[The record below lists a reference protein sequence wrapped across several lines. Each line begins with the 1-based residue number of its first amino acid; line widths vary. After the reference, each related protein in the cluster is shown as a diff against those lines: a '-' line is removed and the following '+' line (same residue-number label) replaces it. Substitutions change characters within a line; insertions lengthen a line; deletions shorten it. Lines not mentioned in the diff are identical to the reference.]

1 MLSQHRSKKEESM
14 FSKYMGISSCCIPTS
29 MRLLLVI
36 VGALVLLTACG
47 GASTATSGASTAS
60 TSNNAAAAQPTPT
73 VAQPTPT
80 PTIAQPTP
88 TPMVAQSVPVAGSP
102 QTISIVNGSDGS
114 FGFSPATLTIKTGTT
129 VIWKNVSS
137 TAHTVTTDDGST
149 ADSGTIPAGGTFQF
163 TFKTPGSFSYHC
175 NYHPY
180 MRATV
185 GRTFQPP
192 FTKTAPFL

>member
-1 MLSQHRSKKEESM
+1 MIVSVELLYGLNDGHDHALSRNDEESM
-14 FSKYMGISSCCIPTS
+14 FSKYMPISPRGIPTLF
-29 MRLLLVI
+29 RLLLVI
-36 VGALVLLTACG
+36 VGVLVLLTACG
-47 GASTATSGASTAS
+47 GATTTTSSASTAS
-60 TSNNAAAAQPTPT
+60 TSNNSTTAQPTPT

-80 PTIAQPTP
+80 PTMAKSTLA
-88 TPMVAQSVPVAGSP
+88 VGSP

-114 FGFSPATLTIKTGTT
+114 FGFSPAILTIKAGTT

-185 GRTFQPP
+185 VVV
-192 FTKTAPFL
+192 

>member
-1 MLSQHRSKKEESM
+1 MIVSVELLYGLNDGHDHALSRNDEESM
-14 FSKYMGISSCCIPTS
+14 FSKYMPISPCDVPTLF
-29 MRLLLVI
+29 RLLLVT
-36 VGALVLLTACG
+36 VGVLVLLTACG
-47 GASTATSGASTAS
+47 GVATTTSSASTAS
-60 TSNNAAAAQPTPT
+60 TSNNSATAQPTPTPT

-80 PTIAQPTP
+80 PT
-88 TPMVAQSVPVAGSP
+88 MAQSTLAVGSP

-114 FGFSPATLTIKTGTT
+114 FGFSPAILTIKVGTT

-185 GRTFQPP
+185 VVEPS
-192 FTKTAPFL
+192 